1 MFAFI
6 FSLSYLMSR
15 LVMVGCFAG
24 MDHWLFSLA
33 YDVFQYSNT
42 YDGKS
47 GQHTLCHRCRGPCKT
62 HGFVLEATCCWSLGC
77 HYFEL
82 FATKPSTSIT
92 IANAGTVYW
101 VTSSFQLT
109 HPEDG
114 DKNLRWNVGRQHM
127 KWLNPRSWHYILKQA
142 TKT

>member
-62 HGFVLEATCCWSLGC
+62 HGFVLEATCC
-77 HYFEL
+77 
-82 FATKPSTSIT
+82 
-92 IANAGTVYW
+92 
-101 VTSSFQLT
+101 
-109 HPEDG
+109 
-114 DKNLRWNVGRQHM
+114 
-127 KWLNPRSWHYILKQA
+127 
-142 TKT
+142 